1 MNKITQSI
9 FNKLQELEN
18 NPKVPFMWVEKLP
31 YSTDKKKYTKTKF
44 IHFDKELYSW
54 AVNFIGGRRYVT
66 QKVELEISQDF
77 LQWIKKFKLT
87 TKEKLIKQL
96 LEEDEDVMRIRCE
109 RSMTDFDAVRKS
121 IEKEMQQCFKRLK

>member
-1 MNKITQSI
+1 MNDITQSI

-18 NPKVPFMWVEKLP
+18 IPKVPFMWVEKLP

-44 IHFDKELYSW
+44 IHFDKGLYSW
-54 AVNFIGGRRYVT
+54 EVNFSGRMYVA

-87 TKEKLIKQL
+87 TKEKLINQL
-96 LEEDEDVMRIRCE
+96 LKEDEDVMRIRCE

-121 IEKEMQQCFKRLK
+121 IEREMQQCFKRLK

>member
-9 FNKLQELEN
+9 FNKLQEIEN

-44 IHFDKELYSW
+44 IHFDKGLYSW
-54 AVNFIGGRRYVT
+54 EANFQGGRRYVA

-87 TKEKLIKQL
+87 TKEKLINQL
-96 LEEDEDVMRIRCE
+96 LKEDEDVMRIRCE

-121 IEKEMQQCFKRLK
+121 IEREMQQCFKRLK